1 MPKSRRR
8 DHEGDIQ
15 PDHETKP
22 SVIRQCVTF
31 VINQRVRQQHHSTRS
46 PGCCGDP
53 QEIGPRPPA
62 CKFAGTMNCK
72 RASQLVGLAIALKSR
87 ESFCVKWVLPPV
99 DLG

>member
-31 VINQRVRQQHHSTRS
+31 VINQRVRQQAARS
-46 PGCCGDP
+46 GLKLGCGC
-53 QEIGPRPPA
+53 PPMSSL
-62 CKFAGTMNCK
+62 FGSLG
-72 RASQLVGLAIALKSR
+72 RQLVGHRELRSWALQCCLEHAS
-87 ESFCVKWVLPPV
+87 
-99 DLG
+99 